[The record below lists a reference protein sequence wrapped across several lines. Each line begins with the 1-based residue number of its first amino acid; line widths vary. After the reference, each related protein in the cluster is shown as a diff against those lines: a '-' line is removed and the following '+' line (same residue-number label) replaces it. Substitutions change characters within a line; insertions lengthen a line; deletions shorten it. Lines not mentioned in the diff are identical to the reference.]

1 MDFATYLA
9 AACTLGFVILIF
21 MEVRDIQ
28 RTLSRIEKKLEDDD
42 DG

>member
-1 MDFATYLA
+1 MAFATYLSA
-9 AACTLGFVILIF
+9 AFTLGFAILIF

-28 RTLSRIEKKLEDDD
+28 RTISRIEKKLEEND